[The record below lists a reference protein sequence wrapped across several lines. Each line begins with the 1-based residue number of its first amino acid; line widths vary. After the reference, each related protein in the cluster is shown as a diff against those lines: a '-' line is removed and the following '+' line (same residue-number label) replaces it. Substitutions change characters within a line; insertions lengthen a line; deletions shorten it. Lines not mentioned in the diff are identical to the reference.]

1 VPTPS
6 NRPGTRRGW
15 ASQRHS
21 RTLDALL
28 QATQQAAL
36 VLDAEARVTA
46 WNDAATALLGYSRDE
61 MVGERLPGR
70 VLAGGSQEFE
80 EAWRDLASGLPTPP
94 FLVAGRSAEGKE
106 LWLTV
111 RLAPVGDE
119 RELRAVVVVLAEG
132 PAAPLPAPELSI
144 TKAPNG
150 PHSRADLAR
159 RLSSPVPAGLTR
171 AVALMKVDDL
181 SAVPSQVPE
190 QLAMR
195 WARVTRGAVLGQWE
209 PGEFLLLIDAVDA
222 SAQMWRLMRL
232 LHLVAREPLTV
243 GDQVVRVTISAGLA
257 RGSGDEAG
265 RLLGA
270 ATDALR
276 MASLSGGDQ
285 SVWFDASSEP
295 ASEADVHVGAALREG
310 LEQGE
315 MRLHYQPIIDVARN
329 VIWGAEALV
338 RWDRPGVGL
347 VPPAGFIELAERTGQ
362 IVPLGAWVTNE
373 ACATAADL
381 DAPSGQSMHV
391 SINLSG
397 RQLMDPGV
405 LPMLRSALELS
416 GCAPG
421 LIEIEVTETALMR
434 DLNAAR
440 EALHEVKAL
449 GVGLSLDD
457 FGTGYSSLAYLKHF
471 PVDRIKIDRSFVAG
485 VGQDPDD
492 TAIVASTIALAHI
505 MGIRCVAEGVETG
518 DQYALLRR
526 MGCDFAQGYFI
537 ARPMPIE
544 ALRSWVPPLPPPR
557 D

>member
-1 VPTPS
+1 MPSPTS
-6 NRPGTRRGW
+6 QPGMRRGW
-15 ASQRHS
+15 ASHRHP
-21 RTLDALL
+21 RALDALL
-28 QATQQAAL
+28 HATQQAAL
-36 VLDAEARVTA
+36 VLDAAARITA
-46 WNDAATALLGYSRDE
+46 WNDAATALLGYSRDD
-61 MVGERLPGR
+61 MVGERLPDR
-70 VLAGGSQEFE
+70 VLAGSTQQFE
-80 EAWRDLASGLPTPP
+80 EAWRDLVSGLPTPP

-119 RELRAVVVVLAEG
+119 RELRGVVVVLAEG
-132 PAAPLPAPELSI
+132 PQAPSPAPELTI
-144 TKAPNG
+144 TEGSNQ
-150 PHSRADLAR
+150 PHGRADLER
-159 RLSSPVPAGLTR
+159 RLASPVPAGLTR

-181 SAVPSQVPE
+181 SAVPSPVAE
-190 QLAMR
+190 QLVAR
-195 WARVTRGAVLGQWE
+195 WARVTRGAVLGEWE
-209 PGEFLLLIDAVDA
+209 HGQFLLLIDAVDA
-222 SAQMWRLMRL
+222 SAQMWRMMRL

-243 GDQVVRVTISAGLA
+243 GDQVVRVTVSAGLA
-257 RGSGDEAG
+257 RASGEEAS
-265 RLLGA
+265 RLLDA

-295 ASEADVHVGAALREG
+295 ASEADVHVGAALRDG

-362 IVPLGAWVTNE
+362 IVPLGTWVTNE
-373 ACATAADL
+373 ACATAAAL
-381 DAPSGQSMHV
+381 DAPSGLSMHV

-405 LPMLRSALELS
+405 LPMLRSALEVS

-421 LIEIEVTETALMR
+421 LIEIEVTETALMH

-440 EALHEVKAL
+440 EALHEVKGL

-485 VGQDPDD
+485 LGQNPDD

-518 DQYALLRR
+518 EQFALLRR

-537 ARPMPIE
+537 ARPMTLE
-544 ALRSWVPPLPPPR
+544 ALRAWDPPVLPER
-557 D
+557 